1 MTDPPLLEAVIG
13 LIASVGAWFS
23 WMAKKEAGE
32 ANRAVNHTDKGQPR
46 LYDIALNNA
55 TNLATIKERQRNV
68 EANIGKLS
76 DGQDEHAKT
85 LAQHSKILKTH
96 GKQLENLSKT
106 ND

>member
-1 MTDPPLLEAVIG
+1 MQFPLIEAIG
-13 LIASVGAWFS
+13 GVLASFATYYS
-23 WMAKKEAGE
+23 IRAKKEARE
-32 ANRAVNHTDKGQPR
+32 ANKAVNHTEPGQPR

-55 TNLATIKERQRNV
+55 TNLATINERQRNV

>member
-1 MTDPPLLEAVIG
+1 MQFPLIEAIG
-13 LIASVGAWFS
+13 GVLAAVAAYYSIR
-23 WMAKKEAGE
+23 AKKEAGE
-32 ANRAVNHTDKGQPR
+32 ANKAVNHTEPGQPR

-68 EANIGKLS
+68 EANLGKLS